1 MRTVKAEEIT
11 NAIRDMCIEANIFL
25 PKELEDRIRESSN
38 KETNEVGKALLRDI
52 CENMTAAKEMNIPVC
67 QDTGMAVIFAEIGQE
82 LHIEGDFEKAVNEGV
97 RRGYAEGYLRASVVS
112 DPLKRINSNDNTPA
126 ILHVRLVSGD
136 KIKLMVAPKGFGSE
150 NMSNLKMMNPSA
162 DEEDIINHVKE
173 CVLSAGSNPCP
184 PVVIGVGIG
193 GDFEYCAYL
202 AKKALCRDISEKNPD
217 EFYSKLE
224 GKILKAVNETGIGPQ
239 GFGGDITALAVMV
252 ETYPT
257 HIAGLPVAVNMG
269 CHVTRHKSVII

>member
-25 PKELEDRIRESSN
+25 PKELEDRIQESSN

-97 RRGYAEGYLRASVVS
+97 RRGYTEGYLRASVVS
-112 DPLKRINSNDNTPA
+112 DPLKRINTNDNTPA

>member
-97 RRGYAEGYLRASVVS
+97 RRGYTEGYLRASVVS
-112 DPLKRINSNDNTPA
+112 DPLKRINTNDNTPA